1 MRILVVDNY
10 DSFVFNLVQY
20 LGQLGEETTVWR
32 NDAPELA
39 DPAAAIDGFD
49 AILISPG
56 PGDPSSA
63 GQTKAVI
70 EAAADKRIPLFGV
83 CLGHQ
88 AIGEV
93 FGASVVR
100 ADELLHGKTSPVIH
114 DGTGVLKDL
123 PSPFTATRYHSL
135 TVAEHT
141 LPDVLVATGHTS
153 SGMLMSMRH
162 RDLPIH
168 SVQYHPESVLTQYG
182 HRMLANWLTLAGGE
196 YPEALLTRLEDQQ
209 AGYQA
214 AYVAAR

>member
-32 NDAPELA
+32 NDAPEL
-39 DPAAAIDGFD
+39 DDAAAAVENFD
-49 AILISPG
+49 AIMISPG
-56 PGDPSSA
+56 PGEPKSA
-63 GQTKAVI
+63 GQSMAVI
-70 EAAADKRIPLFGV
+70 KAAAEKRIPLFGV

-93 FGASVVR
+93 FGAKVVR

-114 DGTGVLKDL
+114 DGTGVLRDL
-123 PSPFTATRYHSL
+123 PSPFIATRYHSL
-135 TVAEHT
+135 TVAEET
-141 LPDVLVATGHTS
+141 LPDVLVATGHTA

-162 RDLPIH
+162 KDLPIH

-182 HRMLANWLTLAGGE
+182 HRMLANWLTLAGGT
-196 YPEALLTRLEDQQ
+196 YSEALLTRLEDQQ

>member
-32 NDAPELA
+32 NDAPEL
-39 DPAAAIDGFD
+39 DDAAAAVENFD
-49 AILISPG
+49 AIMISPG
-56 PGDPSSA
+56 PGEPKSA
-63 GQTKAVI
+63 GQSMAVI
-70 EAAADKRIPLFGV
+70 KAAAEKRIPLFGV

-93 FGASVVR
+93 FGAKVVR

-114 DGTGVLKDL
+114 DGTGVLRDL
-123 PSPFTATRYHSL
+123 PSPFIATRYHSL
-135 TVAEHT
+135 TVAEET
-141 LPDVLVATGHTS
+141 LPDVLVATGHTA

-162 RDLPIH
+162 KDLPIH

-182 HRMLANWLTLAGGE
+182 HRMLANWLTLAGGS
-196 YPEALLTRLEDQQ
+196 YSEALLTRLEDQQ